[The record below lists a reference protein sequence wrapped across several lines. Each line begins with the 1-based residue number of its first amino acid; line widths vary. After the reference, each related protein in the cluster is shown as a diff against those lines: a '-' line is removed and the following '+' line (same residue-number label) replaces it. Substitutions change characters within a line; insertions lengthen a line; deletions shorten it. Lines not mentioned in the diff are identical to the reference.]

1 MKKAQKTGESILI
14 EGCRSV
20 CVWERQGKRA
30 CVCVQMRK
38 QLVWGKEIINRIFL
52 FLMDT
57 MVKLFSLGP
66 WARLNIFSAFP

>member
-1 MKKAQKTGESILI
+1 MG
-14 EGCRSV
+14 
-20 CVWERQGKRA
+20 ERQGKRA

-38 QLVWGKEIINRIFL
+38 QLVWGMEIINRIFL

-66 WARLNIFSAFP
+66 WARLNIFSGFP

>member
-1 MKKAQKTGESILI
+1 MQKAQKTGESILI

-20 CVWERQGKRA
+20 GRETGKESMCV

-52 FLMDT
+52 FPWTLWLNYFPW
-57 MVKLFSLGP
+57 VLG
-66 WARLNIFSAFP
+66 LG